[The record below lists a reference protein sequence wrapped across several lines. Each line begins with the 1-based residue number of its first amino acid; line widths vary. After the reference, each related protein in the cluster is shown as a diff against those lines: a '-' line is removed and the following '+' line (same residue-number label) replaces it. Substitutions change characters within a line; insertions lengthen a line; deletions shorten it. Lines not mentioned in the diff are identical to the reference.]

1 MTRPNIQIDD
11 EVREMTEEEY
21 DMTIANPPKALI
33 LLVALLSLV
42 LLMAIGKVDTDS
54 GMPILTA
61 IVFYGIGNGVAAK
74 QGNPSQPIIGSK
86 NDQ

>member
-1 MTRPNIQIDD
+1 
-11 EVREMTEEEY
+11 
-21 DMTIANPPKALI
+21 MTIANPPKALI

-74 QGNPSQPIIGSK
+74 TNQQSPKIFESK
-86 NDQ
+86 PHHED